1 MTKMKIRWPVTGAA
15 FGYLIFHPLV
25 HIIFLAHYFA
35 DQPRTQYFASGIS
48 GAFSV
53 SMLPWSL
60 AFTLL
65 SALIGML
72 WAKILQA
79 DKEKSEIIIELQKA
93 LERVKA
99 LNGLLPICA
108 SCKKIR
114 DDRGYWNQIEAY
126 IEAYSE
132 AQFSHG
138 ICPDCAEKLYPE
150 FYRPNKSSIKKSSY
164 NPVNCTVDNR

>member
-1 MTKMKIRWPVTGAA
+1 MTKMKIRWPLMGAA

-35 DQPRTQYFASGIS
+35 DNPRTQYFASGIS

-65 SALIGML
+65 SALIGIL
-72 WAKILQA
+72 WGIILQA
-79 DKEKSEIIIELQKA
+79 DKEKSEIIVELQKA
-93 LERVKA
+93 LERVKT
-99 LNGLLPICA
+99 LSGLLPICA
-108 SCKKIR
+108 SCKKVR

-138 ICPDCAEKLYPE
+138 ICPECAEKLYPE
-150 FYRPNKSSIKKSSY
+150 FYHAN
-164 NPVNCTVDNR
+164 